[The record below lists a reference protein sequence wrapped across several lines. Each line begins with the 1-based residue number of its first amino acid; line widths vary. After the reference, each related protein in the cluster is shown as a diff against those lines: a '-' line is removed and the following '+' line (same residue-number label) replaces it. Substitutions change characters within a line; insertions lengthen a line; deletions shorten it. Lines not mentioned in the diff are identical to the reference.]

1 MSNNNLFGIYFGYNI
16 SNTFDLKNNILS
28 IKSESSI
35 HGKIVST
42 RKLLN
47 NDFSAFDGIKVKK
60 TKNLKNMK
68 FIYNNYGV
76 LLQDKINEFMKKLFE
91 SCPKKINIIVVSIP
105 DFYQDSQKIIIE
117 DSIKSIKKE
126 TKIYFLKEP
135 VAAIISNNNI
145 YNQYNETI
153 GNFYLILMFYD
164 DLYEISIALYQHN
177 SNKKPDYSIQN
188 FIGKDFNLQ
197 DFVQDLKSFQ
207 DKNNLKKENRLEK
220 ILKEIKELFENVT
233 TNNNNL
239 QKIFILSE
247 NKQIDEQ
254 YSRIFETGLKSKVG
268 SLKIKEDIIKF
279 LNTEDSIIQGVKKYA
294 AKILNGS
301 FAPKKTM
308 KMKEQNKKEKQI
320 NKQNES
326 NNSDN
331 LEDKKRFCD
340 KEGIENN
347 FCETESSE
355 KKDNIKST
363 NEMINIKSEEN
374 NRKLLEMI
382 LQSNIKSEEN
392 NRKLLEMILQSN
404 TKSEENNRKLQ
415 EMILQSNTKSEENNR
430 KLQEMMFEK
439 NRKLQEMMIEN
450 NRKLQEM
457 ILQSNIKSEE
467 NNRNL
472 QEMIFENNR
481 KIQKLHQK
489 YENKFLETQN
499 QIEELLNKV
508 NKIPNVNE
516 NLKYMPLP
524 SIISKSMPLPL
535 IISKSKSSKI

>member
-197 DFVQDLKSFQ
+197 DFVQDLESFQ
-207 DKNNLKKENRLEK
+207 DKNNSKKENL
-220 ILKEIKELFENVT
+220 
-233 TNNNNL
+233 
-239 QKIFILSE
+239 
-247 NKQIDEQ
+247 
-254 YSRIFETGLKSKVG
+254 
-268 SLKIKEDIIKF
+268 
-279 LNTEDSIIQGVKKYA
+279 
-294 AKILNGS
+294 
-301 FAPKKTM
+301 
-308 KMKEQNKKEKQI
+308 
-320 NKQNES
+320 
-326 NNSDN
+326 
-331 LEDKKRFCD
+331 
-340 KEGIENN
+340 
-347 FCETESSE
+347 
-355 KKDNIKST
+355 
-363 NEMINIKSEEN
+363 
-374 NRKLLEMI
+374 
-382 LQSNIKSEEN
+382 
-392 NRKLLEMILQSN
+392 
-404 TKSEENNRKLQ
+404 
-415 EMILQSNTKSEENNR
+415 
-430 KLQEMMFEK
+430 
-439 NRKLQEMMIEN
+439 
-450 NRKLQEM
+450 
-457 ILQSNIKSEE
+457 
-467 NNRNL
+467 
-472 QEMIFENNR
+472 
-481 KIQKLHQK
+481 
-489 YENKFLETQN
+489 
-499 QIEELLNKV
+499 
-508 NKIPNVNE
+508 
-516 NLKYMPLP
+516 
-524 SIISKSMPLPL
+524 
-535 IISKSKSSKI
+535 